1 MTSGGK
7 PDEPDAPLARGPPA
21 GDLGAQRAE
30 RGGMRNVDRVA
41 EHALLDAYLA
51 EPPGYRLGLVRGVRG
66 IPRRREGRSCAYE
79 HDLAKKATAGIKNFI
94 EQHCCLGSRLNRQ
107 AARPKK

>member
-30 RGGMRNVDRVA
+30 RGWMRNVDRVA

-66 IPRRREGRSCAYE
+66 IPRRRKDDHVHTNMTLPRRPLRA
-79 HDLAKKATAGIKNFI
+79 
-94 EQHCCLGSRLNRQ
+94 SRTSLSSTVVWVHV
-107 AARPKK
+107 